1 MFEASRAGTV
11 YPLGS
16 TAAQHPEA
24 AINQSNFKLRPWH
37 VGDVVTATLRVWVQ
51 GRLELGDDYSHY
63 KFEYEE
69 IQNHLHIEG
78 ILGKEER
85 SKGSRAPEGTEGVP
99 KADVRKKNLS
109 GTREKVE
116 NMPPLTGERR

>member
-1 MFEASRAGTV
+1 M
-11 YPLGS
+11 
-16 TAAQHPEA
+16 
-24 AINQSNFKLRPWH
+24 
-37 VGDVVTATLRVWVQ
+37 Q

-85 SKGSRAPEGTEGVP
+85 SKGSRAPEGTEGEP
-99 KADVRKKNLS
+99 KSQRKKKKLIWY
-109 GTREKVE
+109 T
-116 NMPPLTGERR
+116 